1 MKYILITVFIA
12 ILAAMTVMGYHKG
25 FLKTLV
31 SMLSILLSI
40 LFVYF
45 FSGPVTKLIDSNTGL
60 RETIR
65 QSVYEKLLE
74 RSEEEAAVTDEQ
86 QQAAADDSFIPG
98 VILEAFNGET
108 NPFGTQED
116 YNTRLS
122 VHIADLA
129 MKAAGMLVTLV
140 LAFIL
145 IRILMG
151 VAGVMNRIPLLG
163 SVNRVL
169 GAAIGLVQ
177 GLLILWILCLAI
189 TAAGSTGLGSS
200 CLEAIGESR
209 ILSAFYNGSL
219 SLQGILGSL

>member
-86 QQAAADDSFIPG
+86 QQAVADDSFIPG

-177 GLLILWILCLAI
+177 GLLILWVLCLAI